1 MTARKLLGAL
11 FLASLIAPLPAQDAP
26 EVPAADLPE
35 AGAVIEKMIEA
46 LGGREAMAKVSSRR
60 SDGKFAMPAQGMTAT
75 YTEWNG
81 GEGKFRLILDLPP
94 FGKMEQGVTGDV
106 VWESNPMTGGTIQE
120 GEMAKMQK
128 RTARLWPILNTKEDY
143 KSIQTIARETVDG
156 KECIVIL
163 AIDAD
168 DNEEKWFIDGATH
181 LRVKTTATIEAPM
194 VGKISMTTTE
204 SDWREVEGL
213 KFAFK
218 TTIDQSIQKIEI
230 QVESVQLNPETPE
243 GTFSLP
249 PRGPSAFRRRCRRWS
264 TRRRPPRRP
273 PSPPRA
279 ARSRSPRAAGAA
291 EPRRRT
297 GSIGAAPLPNR
308 GGSRVSFQGWASPLK
323 AARAPAG

>member
-81 GEGKFRLILDLPP
+81 GKGKFRLILDLPP

-128 RTARLWPILNTKEDY
+128 RTARLWPILHTKEDY
-143 KSIQTIARETVDG
+143 KSIDTIARETVDG

-249 PRGPSAFRRRCRRWS
+249 PQVQKMVDKKK
-264 TRRRPPRRP
+264 
-273 PSPPRA
+273 A
-279 ARSRSPRAAGAA
+279 AEEAA
-291 EPRRRT
+291 EPAE
-297 GSIGAAPLPNR
+297 GGAVAEPP
-308 GGSRVSFQGWASPLK
+308 GGGGR
-323 AARAPAG
+323 